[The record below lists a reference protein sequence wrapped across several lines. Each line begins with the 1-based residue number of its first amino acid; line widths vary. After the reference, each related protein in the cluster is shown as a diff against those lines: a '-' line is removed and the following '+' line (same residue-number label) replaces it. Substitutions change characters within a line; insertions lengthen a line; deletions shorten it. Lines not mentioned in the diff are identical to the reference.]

1 MTIKNELPEPTR
13 RSASKEGRLQPGDL
27 PGWPGYRT
35 RDDRSGYDPI
45 DTRIEAAHVSGTFIQ
60 NLFAGRLRIRNP
72 VALVLSGLFGLL
84 LILPFFVVILELLHG
99 NLFPSGAGIMILI
112 AGVIGI
118 ALLTNVIKNLRRQ
131 V

>member
-1 MTIKNELPEPTR
+1 MTKKNGLPESSRKAPKEER
-13 RSASKEGRLQPGDL
+13 RQPGDL

-35 RDDRSGYDPI
+35 RYDRSGYDPI
-45 DTRIEAAHVSGTFIQ
+45 DTRTEAAHVSGTFIQ
-60 NLFAGRLRIRNP
+60 NLFAGKLKIRNP
-72 VALVLSGLFGLL
+72 IALFLSGLLGLL
-84 LILPFFVVILELLHG
+84 LILPLFVAILELLHG
-99 NLFPSGAGIMILI
+99 NVFPLEAGLMILI